1 MWFSQEIKTSL
12 FSVCV
17 LSLKKEKRNF
27 KERIRILLLQGNKVR
42 QEFTRIEF
50 LALQFSVLGFKNLE
64 FSTVYGIQNLFLK
77 NLTFFLF
84 ETKKVDTSAKQL
96 SMGGLLLNIQGVL
109 AKLPLFPLL
118 PSCWKNDS
126 NCLQIFFSVIFLHH
140 LLLLS
145 HDSWQFCKS
154 VFFFLFSSLWN
165 DALEMNTLRQNPI
178 FTPKSVGFWDYIV
191 ENITIFA
198 PRSG

>member
-126 NCLQIFFSVIFLHH
+126 NCSQFFFFSDLFASPLITLPWLLAILQI
-140 LLLLS
+140 
-145 HDSWQFCKS
+145 C
-154 VFFFLFSSLWN
+154 FLFSFLLPLKWCFG
-165 DALEMNTLRQNPI
+165 DEHTKA
-178 FTPKSVGFWDYIV
+178 KSNFH
-191 ENITIFA
+191 A
-198 PRSG
+198 